1 MGYHTQNTEVNMNF
15 FTVAIYVILD
25 DILKAVGHQEDVQRK
40 VNDALVLTTV
50 LVACR
55 YFGGNIEKAR
65 LYMQDHHCKEMLSKS
80 QFNRRMHRNQ
90 YLLEQVF
97 ELFAAVFV
105 QGNTTK
111 NFLIDSFPVSVCHN
125 IRISRCKLLEQ
136 KVFRGKC
143 ASKRTY
149 FYGFK
154 VAVLTTQDGLPV
166 EIAFLPGAHFDAN
179 FLNRMHFNLPQGSS
193 IFGDSAFQSY
203 LVEDLSVQQ
212 DQIAWE
218 VCRKKNT
225 TRGDIYQIVLW
236 KKSMRRQIES
246 TFSAI
251 TDMFPRSIHAVTANG
266 FLIKCFVFVFV
277 YGLDKWLA

>member
-1 MGYHTQNTEVNMNF
+1 MNF

-25 DILKAVGHQEDVQRK
+25 DILKAIDHKEDPQRK
-40 VNDALVLTTV
+40 VNDALIFTTL

-65 LYMQDHHCKEMLSKS
+65 LYMLSHHCKEMLSKS

-90 YLLEQVF
+90 VLLEQIF
-97 ELFAAVFV
+97 HLFATIFV
-105 QGNTTK
+105 QESPTK

-125 IRISRCKLLEQ
+125 IRISRCKLVDNEI
-136 KVFRGKC
+136 FRGKC
-143 ASKRTY
+143 VSKRTY

-166 EIAFLPGAHFDAN
+166 EIAFLPGSYFDSN
-179 FLNRMHFNLPQGSS
+179 FLNRMHFNLPEGSS
-193 IFGDSAFQSY
+193 IFADSAFQDY
-203 LVEDLSVQQ
+203 QVEDISSQLDGCS
-212 DQIAWE
+212 WE

-225 TRGDIYQIVLW
+225 LRGDIYQIVLW
-236 KKSMRRQIES
+236 KKHMRRQIES

-251 TDMFPRSIHAVTANG
+251 NSLLPHSIHAVTTNG
-266 FLIKCFVFVFV
+266 FLIKCFVFVFA
-277 YGLDKWLA
+277 YGLDKWLQ